1 LFVELIPISLKR
13 ETRAQELQ
21 AWFVLFL
28 TIKPGRPPMPQFKNN
43 LDHVRIA
50 APCYANWDSMFG
62 DERVRFCGQCKLNVY
77 NLSDMTKIE
86 AERLVARAD
95 GRLCIRYYMRRDGSI
110 LTNNFDR
117 LLRRDGSELLIP
129 VPHLL
134 TTTNVPSTLT
144 LQSKMIF

>member
-1 LFVELIPISLKR
+1 
-13 ETRAQELQ
+13 
-21 AWFVLFL
+21 
-28 TIKPGRPPMPQFKNN
+28 
-43 LDHVRIA
+43 
-50 APCYANWDSMFG
+50 
-62 DERVRFCGQCKLNVY
+62 
-77 NLSDMTKIE
+77 MTKIE

-95 GRLCIRYYMRRDGSI
+95 GRLCIRYYMRRDRSI

-134 TTTNVPSTLT
+134 TTTNVPSNLT